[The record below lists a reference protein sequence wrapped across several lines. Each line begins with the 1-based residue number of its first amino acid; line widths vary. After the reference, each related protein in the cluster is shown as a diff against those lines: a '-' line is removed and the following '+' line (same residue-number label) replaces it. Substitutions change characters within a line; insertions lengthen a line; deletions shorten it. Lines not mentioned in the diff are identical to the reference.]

1 MFGHREI
8 FGQLLGRG
16 ADVNLVGGRYGTAL
30 QAALVGRSRSIVKLL
45 LENGADVNARG
56 TYRSALQAA
65 LSDFNGH
72 EIAQILLHHG
82 ARHSFA
88 SNN

>member
-1 MFGHREI
+1 
-8 FGQLLGRG
+8 
-16 ADVNLVGGRYGTAL
+16 
-30 QAALVGRSRSIVKLL
+30 
-45 LENGADVNARG
+45 
-56 TYRSALQAA
+56 LQAA